1 MSLYAKPAQD
11 ETMAEINVTPFTD
24 VLLVLMIIFILLAAI
39 VLPPGFQRSLPNKC
53 VPLCLGHVP
62 KHPSIE
68 VAIAPNGTIYVD
80 TQRTSETALYGVLAS
95 VARRDIKTKV
105 DLTGDG
111 HAPYGAIV
119 RTLDAAKAAGLE
131 NVTFV
136 TQ

>member
-11 ETMAEINVTPFTD
+11 DTMAEINVTPFTD

-39 VLPPGFQRSLPNKC
+39 ALPPGFQKSLANTCHGCK
-53 VPLCLGHVP
+53 VTTL

-68 VAIAPNGTIYVD
+68 VAVTPNGRIFVGSQLVD
-80 TQRTSETALYGVLAS
+80 ESSVYGALAT
-95 VARRDIKTKV
+95 VARHDLQTTV
-105 DLTGDG
+105 NLTGDT
-111 HAPYGAIV
+111 HAPYGLIV

-136 TQ
+136 AQ

>member
-1 MSLYAKPAQD
+1 MSLYARPAQD
-11 ETMAEINVTPFTD
+11 DTMAEINVTPFTD

-39 VLPPGFQRSLPNKC
+39 VLPPGFQRSLPNRC
-53 VPLCLGHVP
+53 MPTCTGHTP

-68 VAIAPNGTIYVD
+68 VAITPNGTIFVD
-80 TQRTSETALYGVLAS
+80 AQRISETALYGVLAS

-105 DLTGDG
+105 DLTGDRR
-111 HAPYGAIV
+111 APYGSVV
-119 RTLDAAKAAGLE
+119 RTLDAAKEAGLE